1 MTGIPIYAKDAV
13 DFSTNGLGLLTP
25 LEATVEEVAAGMY
38 ELTLV
43 QPIDDT
49 CRWAQIQAGCKIK
62 VPVPVRESPIYEA
75 DAGEGETAVVRE
87 IYKVVKTSVG
97 VWLRTGPGTSHK
109 ALKHYPNDTR
119 VVKMGNAQNGFMPV
133 VLVKGGAEGWM
144 STKYLELE
152 SRENETIT
160 PEKPGNNIL
169 QLEQSREQLFTVY
182 SVETDSDEQTVTAKA
197 MHVFYDQRGNL
208 IDAEYE
214 PEGVEVANVVGEINS
229 KLLYENPITWRV
241 QKLTGKVSGAYSY
254 KTPVEAFLDPDEGI
268 VKQTGAL
275 LVRDNF
281 NAYLLPDK
289 VRDRGV
295 TVRRKKNLIGV
306 RVTHDESSVVTRII
320 PVGKN
325 KKGDPLYL
333 SGSKYPVKYVDSAH
347 INDYPAVMAKR
358 IEYDVSVGTPK
369 DDNKDKVFKTEAEAM
384 AKLERLAKLEYSENG
399 IDLPSY
405 GMEVDFVLLENT
417 EEYANY
423 ASLQAVHLYD
433 TVTVIDELIG
443 VSAKLRVTGYKW
455 NVLTRQ
461 YESVTL
467 GELQEL
473 KQTVYSY
480 NLPNHGVSGT
490 KIAPNTADGSILRNA
505 SIQYAK
511 IAVAAIEQLTAD
523 SVTAVKGQFD
533 ELLADRITADM
544 IQAGQITADKIAAG
558 AVTADKIDA
567 KAITAE
573 KIAADA
579 ITAEKIGAEAIE
591 AGHIKSGTITSKQ
604 IHANTITAES
614 GIIAEGAIGT
624 TQIADG
630 SITDAKIVDASITNA
645 KIGSLSANKITS
657 GTLDCA
663 KVTVANLAADNI
675 TTGTLNGWVIP
686 TLGTEKIANGAIT
699 GLKIENGA
707 VVTDKIKNDAITA
720 DKIVS
725 GAVTAG
731 KIAAEAVTTNKIL
744 TGAVTADKI
753 AANAVTANKIDVAN
767 LVANQG
773 FIDELA
779 TRQITGDKS
788 IEIMVSDTE
797 NAQNTADSAVDSA
810 DDAMNVARS
819 AISQKEFMRVVRIDE
834 EGLHVGDNRND
845 ENNNLPKCEVLLD
858 SASLNVVRDGK
869 RISTLG
875 DEYVRLGNMQVHLVR
890 GGLAI
895 SVCKE

>member
-1 MTGIPIYAKDAV
+1 MTGIPIYAKNAV

-25 LEATVEEVAAGMY
+25 IEATVEEVAAGMY

-49 CRWAQIQAGCKIK
+49 YRWAQIQAGCKIK

-75 DAGEGETAVVRE
+75 DADEGETAVVRE
-87 IYKVVKTSVG
+87 IWKVVKTSVG
-97 VWLRTGPGTSHK
+97 VWLRTGPGTSRK

-119 VVKMGNAQNGFMPV
+119 VVKMGAVQNGFMPV

-214 PEGVEVANVVGEINS
+214 PEGVEVATVVSDINSTELNPNS
-229 KLLYENPITWRV
+229 KLLYPNPINWYV
-241 QKLTGKVSGAYSY
+241 QKLTGKVSGTYSY
-254 KTPVEAFLDPDEGI
+254 KSPIEVVLDPDEGI

-333 SGSKYPVKYVDSAH
+333 SGDKYPVKYVDSAH
-347 INDYPAVMAKR
+347 INDYPAIMAKR
-358 IEYDVSVGTPK
+358 IEYDVSVGTPNE
-369 DDNKDKVFKTEAEAM
+369 DNKDKVFKTEALAM
-384 AKLERLAKLEYSENG
+384 AELERLAKLEYSENG

-417 EEYANY
+417 KEYANY

-455 NVLTRQ
+455 NALTKQ

-511 IAVAAIEQLTAD
+511 IAVAAIEQLAAD
-523 SVTAVKGQFD
+523 S
-533 ELLADRITADM
+533 IT
-544 IQAGQITADKIAAG
+544 
-558 AVTADKIDA
+558 AVTA
-567 KAITAE
+567 
-573 KIAADA
+573 
-579 ITAEKIGAEAIE
+579 
-591 AGHIKSGTITSKQ
+591 HIQ
-604 IHANTITAES
+604 
-614 GIIAEGAIGT
+614 
-624 TQIADG
+624 
-630 SITDAKIVDASITNA
+630 
-645 KIGSLSANKITS
+645 
-657 GTLDCA
+657 
-663 KVTVANLAADNI
+663 
-675 TTGTLNGWVIP
+675 
-686 TLGTEKIANGAIT
+686 
-699 GLKIENGA
+699 
-707 VVTDKIKNDAITA
+707 
-720 DKIVS
+720 KIVS
-725 GAVTAG
+725 ESITTDALYAALAEINKAV
-731 KIAAEAVTTNKIL
+731 INSAEIKW
-744 TGAVTADKI
+744 ADI
-753 AANAVTANKIDVAN
+753 EN
-767 LVANQG
+767 LVAEIAKISNAEIG
-773 FIDELA
+773 NADIDYAHIKDLVA
-779 TRQITGDKS
+779 GTANIT
-788 IEIMVSDTE
+788 
-797 NAQNTADSAVDSA
+797 
-810 DDAMNVARS
+810 
-819 AISQKEFMRVVRIDE
+819 
-834 EGLHVGDNRND
+834 
-845 ENNNLPKCEVLLD
+845 
-858 SASLNVVRDGK
+858 
-869 RISTLG
+869 
-875 DEYVRLGNMQVHLVR
+875 
-890 GGLAI
+890 
-895 SVCKE
+895 